1 MISTSLSPHCPVV
14 GAGHG
19 VAEFTI
25 LGGPSQEK
33 MEEPG
38 NLGDGGGR
46 LKSREGAGGIG
57 SSRLPVPNLSL
68 YPDKGCISG
77 VRVKGQSIG
86 G

>member
-25 LGGPSQEK
+25 LGGPYQEK

-46 LKSREGAGGIG
+46 LKSRERGLGGSGAAG
-57 SSRLPVPNLSL
+57 SQYQTLA
-68 YPDKGCISG
+68 
-77 VRVKGQSIG
+77 SILTRDV
-86 G
+86 